1 MKPNSNITQ
10 KLDAIAKPSKWI
22 EESNFRLENK
32 ERLRYSQRVAVIV
45 LRVLRAQGITQK
57 GLADMLNVSPQ
68 TVSKWVKGSENFTF
82 DTIVKLNKAL
92 GISIF
97 SQLENIEE
105 HHGDTTEN
113 RNEII
118 PFKTE
123 PKVISLYTQ
132 EEWSEE
138 LMEN

>member
-1 MKPNSNITQ
+1 MEKKPNVSE
-10 KLDAIAKPSKWI
+10 KLDAIAKPSAWI

-45 LRVLRAQGITQK
+45 LRALRAQGITQK
-57 GLADMLNVSPQ
+57 DLAVMLNVSPQ

-92 GISIF
+92 NISIF

-105 HHGDTTEN
+105 QYAESTN
-113 RNEII
+113 KII
-118 PFKTE
+118 PVKTE
-123 PKVISLYTQ
+123 PKVIKLNTQ
-132 EEWSEE
+132 EEVWSEE